1 MGRNEWQ
8 LLGTTFTTTTFD
20 SLNKFNYNYSM
31 SYSDEYLENITI
43 DVCKKT
49 FMLYMDDGQK
59 RKVKCDTT
67 QQFMDVLQLINNSAD
82 PRIVEYADISTTED

>member
-1 MGRNEWQ
+1 MGRNEW
-8 LLGTTFTTTTFD
+8 LLPGTTFTTTPCD

-31 SYSDEYLENITI
+31 SYSDEFLENITI

-49 FMLYMDDGQK
+49 FVLYMDDGQK

-67 QQFMDVLQLINNSAD
+67 QQFMYVLQLINNSAD

>member
-1 MGRNEWQ
+1 M
-8 LLGTTFTTTTFD
+8 TSTFD

-49 FMLYMDDGQK
+49 FVLYMDDGQK

>member
-1 MGRNEWQ
+1 MGRNGWQ

-20 SLNKFNYNYSM
+20 FLNKFNYNRSM
-31 SYSDEYLENITI
+31 TYSDEFLENITI

-49 FMLYMDDGQK
+49 FMLYSDDGQK

-67 QQFMDVLQLINNSAD
+67 QQFMDVLELINKSAD
-82 PRIVEYADISTTED
+82 PRIVEYTDISTTED

>member
-1 MGRNEWQ
+1 MGRNEWL

-20 SLNKFNYNYSM
+20 YLNKINYNYSM
-31 SYSDEYLENITI
+31 SYSDEFLENITI

-49 FMLYMDDGQK
+49 FMLYMDNGQK

-82 PRIVEYADISTTED
+82 PRIVEYTDISTTED